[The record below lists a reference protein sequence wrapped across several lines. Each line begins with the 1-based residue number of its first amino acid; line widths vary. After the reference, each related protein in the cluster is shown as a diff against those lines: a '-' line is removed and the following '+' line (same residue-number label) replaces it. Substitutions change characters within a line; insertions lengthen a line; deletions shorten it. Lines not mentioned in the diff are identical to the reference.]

1 MRPISSCRLCK
12 LLSRSIEETIPP
24 VEQAIRLSPR
34 DPDIGFWY
42 QALGRAHFI
51 GGRTDEGVV
60 LLEKARGANPMQSW
74 VRAWLASAYAL
85 EGKSERAATGLAE
98 ARRLSSNDRY
108 ASIAR
113 LNSRGVWSAKARPQ
127 LETTYF
133 AGLRKAGM
141 PDD

>member
-1 MRPISSCRLCK
+1 MQAPFGILRRDDPS
-12 LLSRSIEETIPP
+12 

-34 DPDIGFWY
+34 GPDIGFWS
-42 QALGRAHFI
+42 QVIGRAYFME
-51 GGRTDEGVV
+51 GRNQEGVI
-60 LLEKARGANPMQSW
+60 LLEKARGANPAQVW

-85 EGKSERAATGLAE
+85 QGKSERAATELAE
-98 ARRLSSNDRY
+98 ARRLSNDDRY
-108 ASIAR
+108 SSVAR

>member
-85 EGKSERAATGLAE
+85 NGEAERSATELAE
-98 ARRLSSNDRY
+98 ARRLSGR
-108 ASIAR
+108 
-113 LNSRGVWSAKARPQ
+113 RP
-127 LETTYF
+127 LFEPRPP
-133 AGLRKAGM
+133 AGR
-141 PDD
+141 